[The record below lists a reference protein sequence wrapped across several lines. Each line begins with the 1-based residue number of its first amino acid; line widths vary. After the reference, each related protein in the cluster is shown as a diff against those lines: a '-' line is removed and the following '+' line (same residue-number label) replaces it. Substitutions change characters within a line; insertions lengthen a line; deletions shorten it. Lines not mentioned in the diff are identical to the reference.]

1 MFAMCLYSFGLLSI
15 LPICFIL
22 EFQFHRG
29 VRKRRLEC
37 SISTFSDLLLHPP
50 PKFTHRQL
58 MLIYHKDIYKPL
70 NKQPRLSNADDDC
83 ANDRDLAGNGGQASK
98 EIRYRLYYV

>member
-1 MFAMCLYSFGLLSI
+1 M
-15 LPICFIL
+15 
-22 EFQFHRG
+22 
-29 VRKRRLEC
+29 KC

-50 PKFTHRQL
+50 PKFTHRQFSTKQL